1 MVEFWY
7 RKRLLHYRE
16 IFVEIAKRCSILL
29 CFGQDGLK
37 CP

>member
-1 MVEFWY
+1 MVEFSY